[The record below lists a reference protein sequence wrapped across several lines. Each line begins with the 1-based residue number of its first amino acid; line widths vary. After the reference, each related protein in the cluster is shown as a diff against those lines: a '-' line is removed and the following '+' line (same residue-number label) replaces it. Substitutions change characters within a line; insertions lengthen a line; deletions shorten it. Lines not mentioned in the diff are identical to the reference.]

1 MTLIFIKV
9 FGFLISFFSMI
20 FFAGSETALTALHRI
35 RIKRLVAEGVRAAR
49 GLSLWLQDPNKL
61 LTTVLIGNAV
71 AVIFASVLTTSV
83 ALDFAFSYGW
93 GQRLTVVYATG
104 IVTVLILV
112 FGEIM
117 PKTYAR
123 ENAEKISAICIEPL
137 RWIAKLFNPLIQVM
151 VVPANFLIQVFG
163 GRGLRG
169 IPLFTAREIDTLI
182 EVGAREGALDDE
194 EKKMIQSIL
203 EFGETIVREVMVPRI
218 DMQCVD
224 INDKTEEIFKKIAKM
239 RYSRIPV
246 YMGNLDNIIG
256 IIYAKDLLTA
266 WRNRELFI
274 MEDLMRQAYFV
285 PETKKISELL
295 EEFRKGKMHLA
306 VVVDEY
312 GVTAGLVT
320 IEDLIEQIT
329 GEIMDEYD
337 VEEETIV
344 ELSDEQA
351 IVYAKEDLDKIN
363 EELGLELPAEEFD
376 SLGGL
381 VVDLFGRVPRAGEEI
396 NFGNL
401 KFIVQEADRRKVIK
415 LKIVKSK
422 GTGYGERD

>member
-1 MTLIFIKV
+1 MTLIVMKV

-20 FFAGSETALTALHRI
+20 FFAGSETALTTLHRI

-49 GLSLWLQDPNKL
+49 GLSVWLQDPNKL

-93 GQRLTVVYATG
+93 SQRLTVVYATG
-104 IVTVLILV
+104 IVTIFILV
-112 FGEIM
+112 FGEVM

-163 GRGLRG
+163 GRGLRNV
-169 IPLFTAREIDTLI
+169 PLFSAREIDTLI
-182 EVGAREGALDDE
+182 EVGAREGVLDDE

-224 INDKTEEIFKKIAKM
+224 MNDEPEEIFKKVARM
-239 RYSRIPV
+239 RYSRVPV
-246 YMGNLDNIIG
+246 YKGNLDNIIG
-256 IIYAKDLLTA
+256 IIYTKDLLTA

-306 VVVDEY
+306 VAVDEY

-337 VEEETIV
+337 VEEQTILK
-344 ELSDEQA
+344 LSDEQA

-401 KFIVQEADRRKVIK
+401 KFIVQEGDRRKVIK
-415 LKIVKSK
+415 LKIVKK
-422 GTGYGERD
+422 

>member
-1 MTLIFIKV
+1 MTLILIKI
-9 FGFLISFFSMI
+9 FSFLISFFSMI
-20 FFAGSETALTALHRI
+20 FFAGSETALTSLHRI
-35 RIKRLVAEGVRAAR
+35 RIKRLVAEEIKVAQGF
-49 GLSLWLQDPNKL
+49 SLWLQDPNWL
-61 LTTVLIGNAV
+61 LTTIIIGNAV
-71 AVIFASVLTTSV
+71 AVIFASILATSV
-83 ALDFAFSYGW
+83 AVDFSFLYGW
-93 GQRLTVVYATG
+93 SQKLVVGCSTA

-112 FGEIM
+112 FGEVM

-123 ENAEKISAICIEPL
+123 ENAEKISVICIEPL
-137 RWIAKLFNPLIQVM
+137 RWIAKLFNPLIQVI

-163 GRGLRG
+163 GKRLKG
-169 IPLFTAREIDTLI
+169 IPLFTAREIGTLI
-182 EVGAREGALDDE
+182 EVGEKEGALDDE

-218 DMQCVD
+218 DMECVD
-224 INDKTEEIFKKIAKM
+224 INDEPGEIFEKIMNM

-246 YMGNLDNIIG
+246 YKGNLDNIIG
-256 IIYAKDLLTA
+256 IIYTKDLLTA
-266 WRNRELFI
+266 WRNRELII

-295 EEFRKGKMHLA
+295 EEFRKGRMHLA

-320 IEDLIEQIT
+320 IEDLIEEIT
-329 GEIMDEYD
+329 GEILDEYD
-337 VEEETIV
+337 VEEKTIV
-344 ELSDEQA
+344 KLSDGEA

-363 EELGLELPAEEFD
+363 EELGLELPDEEFD

-381 VVDLFGRVPRAGEEI
+381 VIDLFGRVPRAGEEI

-401 KFIVQEADRRKVIK
+401 KFIVQEADRKKIIK
-415 LKIVKSK
+415 LKIIKK
-422 GTGYGERD
+422 

>member
-1 MTLIFIKV
+1 MILIKV
-9 FGFLISFFSMI
+9 FGFIIVFFSMI
-20 FFAGSETALTALHRI
+20 FFAGSETALTSLRRI
-35 RIKRLVAEGVRAAR
+35 RIKGLVDKGVRATR
-49 GLSLWLQDPNKL
+49 GLSLWLQDPNRL
-61 LTTVLIGNAV
+61 LTTILIGNAV
-71 AVIFASVLTTSV
+71 AVIFASVLATSM
-83 ALDFAFSYGW
+83 ALDFSFSYGW
-93 GQRLTVVYATG
+93 SQKLTVGYATA

-123 ENAEKISAICIEPL
+123 KNAEKISTICSEPL
-137 RWIAKLFNPLIQVM
+137 RWIANLLSPLSQVI
-151 VVPANFLIQVFG
+151 VVPANLLIQVFG
-163 GRGLRG
+163 GRRLQS
-169 IPLFTAREIDTLI
+169 IPLFTTQEIGTLI

-194 EKKMIQSIL
+194 EKKMIQSSL

-224 INDKTEEIFKKIAKM
+224 MNNEREEIFKKIIKM
-239 RYSRIPV
+239 PYSRVPV
-246 YMGNLDNIIG
+246 YKGNVDNVIG
-256 IIYAKDLLTA
+256 IVYTKDLLTA
-266 WRNRELFI
+266 LRNRELII

-295 EEFRKGKMHLA
+295 EEFRKGRMHLA
-306 VVVDEY
+306 IVVDEY

-320 IEDLIEQIT
+320 IEDLIEEIT
-329 GEIMDEYD
+329 GEILDEYD
-337 VEEETIV
+337 VEQETIV
-344 ELSDEQA
+344 KLSDGET

-381 VVDLFGRVPRAGEEI
+381 VVDLFGRVPRKGEEI

-401 KFIVQEADRRKVIK
+401 KFVVQEADRRKVIK
-415 LKIVKSK
+415 LKIVKK
-422 GTGYGERD
+422 

>member
-1 MTLIFIKV
+1 
-9 FGFLISFFSMI
+9 MI
-20 FFAGSETALTALHRI
+20 FFAGSETALTSLHRI
-35 RIKRLVAEGVRAAR
+35 RIKRLVAEEIKVAQGF
-49 GLSLWLQDPNKL
+49 SLWLQDPNWL
-61 LTTVLIGNAV
+61 LTTIIIGNAV
-71 AVIFASVLTTSV
+71 AVIFASILATSV
-83 ALDFAFSYGW
+83 AVDFSFLYGW
-93 GQRLTVVYATG
+93 SQKLVVGCSTA

-112 FGEIM
+112 FGEVM

-123 ENAEKISAICIEPL
+123 ENAEKISVICIEPL
-137 RWIAKLFNPLIQVM
+137 RWIAKLFNPLIQVI

-163 GRGLRG
+163 GKRLKG
-169 IPLFTAREIDTLI
+169 IPLFTAREIGTLI
-182 EVGAREGALDDE
+182 EVGEKEGALDDE

-218 DMQCVD
+218 DMECVD
-224 INDKTEEIFKKIAKM
+224 INDEPGEIFEKIMNM

-246 YMGNLDNIIG
+246 YKGNLDNIIG
-256 IIYAKDLLTA
+256 IIYTKDLLTA
-266 WRNRELFI
+266 WRNRELII

-295 EEFRKGKMHLA
+295 EEFRKGRMHLA

-320 IEDLIEQIT
+320 IEDLIEEIT
-329 GEIMDEYD
+329 GEILDEYD
-337 VEEETIV
+337 VEEKTIV
-344 ELSDEQA
+344 KLSDGEA

-363 EELGLELPAEEFD
+363 EELGLELPDEEFD

-381 VVDLFGRVPRAGEEI
+381 VIDLFGRVPRAGEEI

-401 KFIVQEADRRKVIK
+401 KFIVQEADRKKIIK
-415 LKIVKSK
+415 LKIIKK
-422 GTGYGERD
+422 

>member
-351 IVYAKEDLDKIN
+351 LVYAKEDLDKIN

-415 LKIVKSK
+415 LKIVKNK
-422 GTGYGERD
+422 GRGYGKRD

>member
-1 MTLIFIKV
+1 M
-9 FGFLISFFSMI
+9 M
-20 FFAGSETALTALHRI
+20 FFAGSETALTTLHRI

-61 LTTVLIGNAV
+61 LTTILIGNAG

-83 ALDFAFSYGW
+83 ALDFAFAYGW

-224 INDKTEEIFKKIAKM
+224 INDETEEIFKKIAKM

-401 KFIVQEADRRKVIK
+401 KFIVQEADRKKIIK
-415 LKIVKSK
+415 LKIVKDKRKS
-422 GTGYGERD
+422 YGKKN

>member
-1 MTLIFIKV
+1 
-9 FGFLISFFSMI
+9 
-20 FFAGSETALTALHRI
+20 
-35 RIKRLVAEGVRAAR
+35 
-49 GLSLWLQDPNKL
+49 
-61 LTTVLIGNAV
+61 
-71 AVIFASVLTTSV
+71 
-83 ALDFAFSYGW
+83 
-93 GQRLTVVYATG
+93 VVYATG

-224 INDKTEEIFKKIAKM
+224 INDETEEIFKKIAKM

-246 YMGNLDNIIG
+246 YMGNLDNIFG

-337 VEEETIV
+337 VEEDTIV
-344 ELSDEQA
+344 KLSDEQA
-351 IVYAKEDLDKIN
+351 VVYAKEDLDKIN

-401 KFIVQEADRRKVIK
+401 KFIVQEADRKKIIK
-415 LKIVKSK
+415 LKIVKNK
-422 GTGYGERD
+422 GKSYGKKN

>member
-1 MTLIFIKV
+1 MTLIVVKV
-9 FGFLISFFSMI
+9 FGFVIAFILVI
-20 FFAGSETALTALHRI
+20 FFAGSETALTALRRI
-35 RIKRLVAEGVRAAR
+35 RIKKIVAEGFGATR

-61 LTTVLIGNAV
+61 LTTILIGNAV
-71 AVIFASVLTTSV
+71 AVIFASVLATSM
-83 ALDFAFSYGW
+83 ALDFSFSFGW
-93 GQRLTVVYATG
+93 SQKLIVGYATA
-104 IVTVLILV
+104 IVTILILV

-123 ENAEKISAICIEPL
+123 ENAEKISIICIEPL
-137 RWIAKLFNPLIQVM
+137 RWIANLFSPLIQMM
-151 VVPANFLIQVFG
+151 VVPANFLIRVFG
-163 GRGLRG
+163 GRSGKG

-194 EKKMIQSIL
+194 EKRMIQSSL

-224 INDKTEEIFKKIAKM
+224 INDEREEVFNKIMNM
-239 RYSRIPV
+239 RHSRIPV
-246 YMGNLDNIIG
+246 YKGNVDNIVG
-256 IIYAKDLLTA
+256 IIYAKDLLSA
-266 WRNRELFI
+266 WRNRELI
-274 MEDLMRQAYFV
+274 LTEDLMRQAYFV

-295 EEFRKGKMHLA
+295 EEFRKGRMHLA

-320 IEDLIEQIT
+320 IEDLIEEIT
-329 GEIMDEYD
+329 GEILDEYD
-337 VEEETIV
+337 VAEQTIV
-344 ELSDEQA
+344 KLSHKEA

-363 EELGLELPAEEFD
+363 EELSLELPAEDFD

-401 KFIVQEADRRKVIK
+401 KFVVQEADRKKVIK
-415 LKIVKSK
+415 VKIVKK
-422 GTGYGERD
+422 

>member
-1 MTLIFIKV
+1 
-9 FGFLISFFSMI
+9 MI

-224 INDKTEEIFKKIAKM
+224 INDETEEIFKKIAKM

-246 YMGNLDNIIG
+246 YMGNLDNIFG

-337 VEEETIV
+337 VEEDTIV
-344 ELSDEQA
+344 KLSDEQA
-351 IVYAKEDLDKIN
+351 VVYAKEDLDKIN

-401 KFIVQEADRRKVIK
+401 KFIVQEADRKKIIK
-415 LKIVKSK
+415 LKIVKNK
-422 GTGYGERD
+422 GKSYGKKN